1 MGLILAFAFYIA
13 IPFVILAILGYKKSL
28 ELALATF
35 LIIGTYF
42 WSFFTGIMVTFFFE
56 PADSTYFREY
66 AEKLPRLYASDYLMT
81 IDRTFSLFDASHLI
95 PIFLFDLFRVSFHF
109 IFTHSKITM
118 WIPLLMGAYIISA
131 IIRINY
137 RFFVPRRPKVVF
149 KPTEKH
155 PINVFGR
162 REINLSDENDE
173 VCNFI
178 EKIKRQS

>member
-1 MGLILAFAFYIA
+1 MALIFAMAFYIA
-13 IPFVILAILGYKKSL
+13 IPFIILAVLGYKKSL
-28 ELALATF
+28 ELAYTVF

-56 PADSTYFREY
+56 PVNSTYFREY
-66 AEKLPRLYASDYLMT
+66 AEKLPRLYASDYLLT
-81 IDRTFSLFDASHLI
+81 IDQTFSLFDVSHLI

-118 WIPLLMGAYIISA
+118 WIPLLMGAYIISV

-137 RFFVPRRPKVVF
+137 RIFIPTRPGVF

-155 PINVFGR
+155 PINAFGR
-162 REINLSDENDE
+162 REINPSDENDE
-173 VCNFI
+173 VCSFI
-178 EKIKRQS
+178 EKIKKQR